1 MPAPFH
7 RFLSDVWIWLLI
19 SGVILLLGYLIF
31 QFISIYNL
39 FIIDLN
45 TAEAFYGQIRIAM
58 KKRFDL
64 IEQLLFVVKGYSGF
78 ERDTMISISALRS
91 GVRTTSP
98 EGIDDIDIKSQLVLR
113 KIIGVIENYPY
124 LKTYSIVNILTNSIQ
139 NIEHEVANHRYEYN
153 KIIKIYN
160 TKVDTI
166 PTNFIALLV
175 GFKKMGYLEFNNDIL
190 NPSRIKF

>member
-1 MPAPFH
+1 
-7 RFLSDVWIWLLI
+7 
-19 SGVILLLGYLIF
+19 
-31 QFISIYNL
+31 
-39 FIIDLN
+39 
-45 TAEAFYGQIRIAM
+45 
-58 KKRFDL
+58 
-64 IEQLLFVVKGYSGF
+64 
-78 ERDTMISISALRS
+78 LRS

-190 NPSRIKF
+190 NPPRIKF